1 LAPVGSNTFSVK
13 RGGVIVAG
21 ENINILGE
29 ANFQQFIDSAKIPV
43 LVDFWAE
50 WCGPCRMIAP
60 VIEEVAKDYAG
71 KVAVAKLNVDENK
84 TIPSN
89 FGVVSIPTLIIF
101 KEGKEVERIV
111 GFRTKKE
118 LQSLLDKY
126 IA

>member
-1 LAPVGSNTFSVK
+1 M
-13 RGGVIVAG
+13 AG

-29 ANFQQFIDSAKIPV
+29 SNFQQFIDNAATPV

-50 WCGPCRMIAP
+50 WCGPCKMIAP
-60 VIEEVAKDYAG
+60 VVEEVAKELEG

-101 KEGKEVERIV
+101 KGGKEVERIV

-118 LQSLLDKY
+118 LQSLLAKH